1 VILMDLAALADD
13 FKQRAGYTSVDF
25 KDRTGDWR
33 TDSDPCFSSISERFQ
48 ERGYIEKEELREI
61 GRWKV
66 QGGRIDRHLKENS
79 PERVEDQSA
88 LAFDSDSDGEKIAV
102 LSELKGV
109 RVPVASTILAMWKPD
124 THAVIDFRALRA
136 LPAAKPELLD
146 QETYTEFAG
155 FLELFRTYG
164 TDPGA
169 YEFYIAHVR
178 GLAEESGL
186 LTREVDMALWE
197 YDRRRTES

>member
-1 VILMDLAALADD
+1 MDLVSLADD
-13 FKQRAGYTSVDF
+13 FKQRAEYASVEF
-25 KDRTGDWR
+25 RSR
-33 TDSDPCFSSISERFQ
+33 TDEWQTDADPCFSSISRRFQ
-48 ERGYIEKEELREI
+48 ERGYIEREELREI

-66 QGGRIDRHLKENS
+66 QGGRIDRHLEENS
-79 PERVEDQSA
+79 PAEVEERSARAFDADTDPKSVAA
-88 LAFDSDSDGEKIAV
+88 LA
-102 LSELKGV
+102 ELKGV
-109 RVPVASTILAMWKPD
+109 RVPVASTILAMWKPK

-146 QETYTEFAG
+146 RETYTEFAE

-169 YEFYIAHVR
+169 YEFYVDHVR
-178 GLAEESGL
+178 DIAAESGL
-186 LTREVDMALWE
+186 ITREVDMALWE